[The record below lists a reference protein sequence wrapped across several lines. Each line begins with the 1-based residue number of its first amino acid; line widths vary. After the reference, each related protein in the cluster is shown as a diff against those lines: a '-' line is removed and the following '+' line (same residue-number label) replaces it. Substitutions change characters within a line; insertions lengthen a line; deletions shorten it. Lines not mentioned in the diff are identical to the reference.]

1 MLGLLRKLEE
11 EYQTAKRKEEELK
24 KNVERCII
32 QLDRAEKLIKGLGG
46 EKIAWGKK
54 TVEWQSE
61 KETVLGD
68 CVLCAGIIAYMGAFP
83 ITYRDETLDEWKQL
97 TTRLNIKSNEK
108 FSLQNVLSDPLT
120 IGIWTNS
127 QQLPNDSFSIDNAI
141 ILKNSS
147 RWPLMIDP
155 QIQANTWIKNMESGI
170 KVIRP
175 TQSQKE
181 LEMILENSIQFGTPL
196 LLENIGENID
206 ALFEPI
212 LQKKLIKAGASYR
225 LKFGDKE
232 LDYSTD
238 FKFYMTTKLGK
249 PHYSPEVCVKVT
261 LLNFQ
266 VTLEGL
272 DDQMLN
278 IIVKM
283 EEPVKEEQKQ
293 RNIKEFFDNKNKQ
306 RATEDKILQLLG
318 SATGNLLDD

>member
-1 MLGLLRKLEE
+1 MLSLLRKLEE
-11 EYQTAKRKEEELK
+11 QYQTAKKKEEELK

-54 TVEWQSE
+54 VVEWNCE

-68 CVLCAGIIAYMGAFP
+68 CVLCSGIIAYLGAFP
-83 ITYRDETLDEWKQL
+83 ITYRDDTLGEWKELVTQL
-97 TTRLNIKSNEK
+97 KIKSNDK

-155 QIQANTWIKNMESGI
+155 QIQANTWIKNMEGGI

-175 TQSQKE
+175 TQSAKE
-181 LEMILENSIQFGTPL
+181 LEMILENAIQVGMPL
-196 LLENIGENID
+196 LLENIGETID
-206 ALFEPI
+206 SLFEPL
-212 LQKKLIKAGASYR
+212 LQKKLIKSGASYR

-232 LDYSTD
+232 L
-238 FKFYMTTKLGK
+238 
-249 PHYSPEVCVKVT
+249 
-261 LLNFQ
+261 
-266 VTLEGL
+266 
-272 DDQMLN
+272 
-278 IIVKM
+278 
-283 EEPVKEEQKQ
+283 
-293 RNIKEFFDNKNKQ
+293 
-306 RATEDKILQLLG
+306 
-318 SATGNLLDD
+318 